1 MSVSKKI
8 REAISSG
15 SRTRKEICTS
25 IGIEMDGNKFRGYM
39 KAMLKSGIVKKD
51 GPGESATYSIEREAA
66 NTGGPRMHAIKD
78 ESGIGYTLDDVM
90 KVKDQLDF
98 NVRQRSQL
106 IRQAIKLLPMRPIHI
121 SVATGLG
128 RRHVS
133 GTISDMLIRGYVER
147 HDNGCYAY
155 VKSPKNE
162 ALDKTRNLSIGSKS
176 RLMHDPKPNY
186 HGEGETVEDF
196 LARGGK
202 IDYSDTVAKFEK
214 LKHEEIISKTGVVSI
229 GYQSPMQRAFTQGY

>member
-1 MSVSKKI
+1 VSVSKKI

-15 SRTRKEICTS
+15 NRTKQEICS
-25 IGIEMDGNKFRGYM
+25 YIRMEMDGEKFRGYV
-39 KAMLKSGIVKKD
+39 KAMIKSGIVKKV
-51 GPGESATYSIEREAA
+51 GIGEAAEYSIEREVA

-90 KVKDQLDF
+90 KVKEQLDF

-121 SVATGLG
+121 SVATGLN

-133 GTISDMLIRGYVER
+133 GTVSDMLIRGYVR
-147 HDNGCYAY
+147 RLDNGCYEY

-162 ALDKTRNLSIGSKS
+162 ALDRTRDLSIGRKSK
-176 RLMHDPKPNY
+176 MQHDPKVHY
-186 HGEGETVEDF
+186 AGEAETVEQF
-196 LARGGK
+196 LTRGGK

-214 LKHEEIISKTGVVSI
+214 LTHEEIISKVAVVSI
-229 GYQSPMQRAFTQGY
+229 GYQSPMQRAFTYGY

>member
-15 SRTRKEICTS
+15 SRTKQEICS
-25 IGIEMDGNKFRGYM
+25 YIRMEMDGEKFRGYV
-39 KAMLKSGIVKKD
+39 KAMIKSGIVKKV
-51 GPGESATYSIEREAA
+51 GIGEAAEYSIEREVA

-90 KVKDQLDF
+90 KVKEQLDF

-147 HDNGCYAY
+147 HENGCYAY

-162 ALDKTRNLSIGSKS
+162 ALDRTRNLSIGGKS
-176 RLMHDPKPNY
+176 RLMHDPKPAY
-186 HGEGETVEDF
+186 HGEGETVEAF

-202 IDYSDTVAKFEK
+202 IDYSDTVAKFDR
-214 LKHEEIISKTGVVSI
+214 LTHEEIISKVGLVSI
-229 GYQSPMQRAFTQGY
+229 GHQSPMQRAFTQGY